1 MALLVTM
8 PCDVYLEVFSFSLGI
23 RVVSDEL
30 SDVGT
35 TSIAEED
42 FDVPEVGCFS
52 TLLLECFSFF
62 GDDLEIPPVEEN
74 PEIIDVTDVDVTDV
88 DDTEI
93 NVTAGDGLL
102 VSNDVSLV
110 LFESISVTT
119 HDSFPLEF
127 STERFCFSFSNEL
140 ITCSLRSRD
149 GTNDESFF
157 SFSLTTLASVV
168 GFDDSDGLS
177 LISFDE
183 TFVILS
189 AFSSPESPEG
199 GSPKS
204 PVALP

>member
-23 RVVSDEL
+23 RVVSNEL
-30 SDVGT
+30 SEVGT
-35 TSIAEED
+35 TSIAEDD
-42 FDVPEVGCFS
+42 FDVPDVGCFS

-62 GDDLEIPPVEEN
+62 GDDLEIPPVEV
-74 PEIIDVTDVDVTDV
+74 IDVTDEDVDVTDN
-88 DDTEI
+88 D
-93 NVTAGDGLL
+93 VTTGDGFL